1 MVSST
6 PATELASTQDPTFSW
21 LLGWLLFIILLVL
34 LSRTTLGHMLV
45 YYGLLLVL
53 IFLLVTQY
61 KFIAATLGQVG
72 KPESNLPPGAT
83 HGASGNF

>member
-1 MVSST
+1 MASST
-6 PATELASTQDPTFSW
+6 PVELAQTKDPTFSW

-34 LSRTTLGHMLV
+34 LSRNTLGHMIV

-61 KFIAATLGQVG
+61 KFIAATLGEVG
-72 KPESNLPPGAT
+72 IPESNLPPGAT
-83 HGASGNF
+83 HGASGTF